1 MAIELEK
8 ILLEAR
14 DKEVSDIHLKPGR
27 PPVFRIHGKLYP
39 QDHYPIIRPEDTE
52 ELIKKHLTPIK
63 LKELEEKM
71 SADLAFSFSRMGRF
85 RVNVYR
91 QRGTW
96 AFAIRAIPPFIKS
109 IKELNL
115 PKVLEKL
122 ALEERG
128 LILVTGV
135 AGSGK
140 STTLAAM
147 LNHINKIKTVNI
159 ITIEDPIEYVLKDE
173 KSIIA
178 QREIGLDTRS
188 FADGLREALRQ
199 DPNVIMVGEIRD
211 RETAEIA
218 LLAAETGHLV
228 FSTLHTL
235 DATETINRIVSLF
248 PPYQHEQIRLQLA
261 SVLRATIS
269 QRLIPR
275 DDTFGR
281 IPACE
286 VMVNTAR
293 IREMIIDP
301 KRTHEI
307 KDAIA
312 DGYIPY
318 GMQSFDQSLFYFW
331 KLGVISKQTAL
342 ENASKREML
351 ELRMKG
357 IAGGEGGKNWEIFER
372 MAIRESKDRLKGG

>member
-1 MAIELEK
+1 MGIDLER
-8 ILLEAR
+8 LLLDAKEREA
-14 DKEVSDIHLKPGR
+14 SDVHIKVGH
-27 PPVFRIHGKLYP
+27 PPIFRIYGKLYVR
-39 QDHYPIIRPEDTE
+39 DNYPVITREDTE
-52 ELIKKHLTPIK
+52 ELIRVYLSPSKQ
-63 LKELEEKM
+63 KELRERF
-71 SADLAFSFSRMGRF
+71 SVDVAFSFPNIGRF
-85 RVNVYR
+85 RVNIFS

-96 AFAIRAIPPFIKS
+96 SFAIRAIPPLVKTIQ
-109 IKELNL
+109 ELNL
-115 PKVLEKL
+115 PSCLERI

-147 LNHINKIKTVNI
+147 INYINVNKSVHIV
-159 ITIEDPIEYVLKDE
+159 TIEDPIEYLLRDV
-173 KSIIA
+173 KSIIS
-178 QREIGLDTRS
+178 QREVGLDVMS

-211 RETAEIA
+211 QETAEIA

-228 FSTLHTL
+228 LSTLHTL
-235 DATETINRIVSLF
+235 DARETINRIVSIF
-248 PPYQHEQIRLQLA
+248 PAHQQEQVRHQLA
-261 SVLRATIS
+261 SVLKAVIS

-275 DDTFGR
+275 DDIPGR

-286 VMVNTAR
+286 VMINTHR
-293 IREMIIDP
+293 IREMILDP

-307 KDAIA
+307 FDAIA

-318 GMQSFDQSLFYFW
+318 GMQTFDQSLYYW
-331 KLGVISKQTAL
+331 YKLGYISEETAL
-342 ENASKREML
+342 SYASKREVL

-357 IAGGEGGKNWEIFER
+357 IASGGEGGRNWEIFER
-372 MAIRESKDRLKGG
+372 MAMRKAKEQGGI